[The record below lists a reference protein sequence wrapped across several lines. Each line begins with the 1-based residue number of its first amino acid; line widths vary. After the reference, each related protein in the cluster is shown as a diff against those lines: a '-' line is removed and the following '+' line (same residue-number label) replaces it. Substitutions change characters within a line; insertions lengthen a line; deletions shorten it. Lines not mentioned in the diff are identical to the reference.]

1 MPYGSCL
8 ELDSEAS
15 KEAAR
20 KRKNDADAG
29 PTGKRAKVS
38 SRKATTP
45 KALATTKGIGAA
57 S

>member
-15 KEAAR
+15 KEAVR